1 MRSQGDKPGDLLMRS
16 NVSISGIRLGRHCHE
31 TLLLMVAL
39 SDVCTF
45 SYLARRTARQCW

>member
-1 MRSQGDKPGDLLMRS
+1 MRS
-16 NVSISGIRLGRHCHE
+16 NVSISGIRLGRHCLE

-45 SYLARRTARQCW
+45 SYPARRIARQRW